1 MSILNFKEVGVQ
13 RMEDQASR
21 KMMDLKDARPNESND
36 IDNISQL
43 S

>member
-21 KMMDLKDARPNESND
+21 TMMDLILMMVVIMALKGCKTK
-36 IDNISQL
+36 
-43 S
+43 